1 MASRVIGRIPIF
13 FSGGIIL
20 AALFSKAHPDLIA
33 NPPQSARGA
42 CDQFVDQALCQVAG
56 TIDAL
61 RHDRPPV
68 PGVSTFLPERIET
81 PGAVDPAITQ
91 RDLASTVCDPG
102 YLSARTPRPSWTAAV
117 RRRLASA
124 RLPGESAEN
133 YALDQLVPISLGGAA
148 SDARNLWL
156 QSWTGPWNASR
167 KDALETVLHRMVC
180 NGELTLDSARHA
192 IASDWIETYRRVVT
206 PQNLARHQLPQRWAL
221 KNGDQIGP
229 LIQTGNDQGPVI
241 LQTNIERGGG
251 AYEVPAIPVE

>member
-1 MASRVIGRIPIF
+1 MNEDKSLPKDH
-13 FSGGIIL
+13 FS
-20 AALFSKAHPDLIA
+20 
-33 NPPQSARGA
+33 
-42 CDQFVDQALCQVAG
+42 
-56 TIDAL
+56 
-61 RHDRPPV
+61 
-68 PGVSTFLPERIET
+68 PE
-81 PGAVDPAITQ
+81 
-91 RDLASTVCDPG
+91 S
-102 YLSARTPRPSWTAAV
+102 S
-117 RRRLASA
+117 
-124 RLPGESAEN
+124 ESAEN
-133 YALDQLVPISLGGAA
+133 YALDQLVPVSLGGAA